1 MKQDRTPYQE
11 KIIKRYYEN
20 RDDLMLQKLGELTT
34 DIYLAEGKKRARLW
48 ERVVAALANL
58 GVDPVRI
65 DRIVAADNPALVAE
79 LLEKELKNN

>member
-1 MKQDRTPYQE
+1 
-11 KIIKRYYEN
+11 
-20 RDDLMLQKLGELTT
+20 MLQKLGELTT